1 MRVLSALLLF
11 ATSSTAVSAAP
22 PPPSVAELALLTDAA
37 ANDGAVFLDG
47 SPAARYIVKG
57 DPARWLIYQ
66 QGGGWCSSMADCAS
80 RANSTLGS
88 SKTYPATSKTVM
100 SENGYLSNDPS
111 TNPLFATWT
120 RVYLPYGD
128 GTSQLGD
135 VSDPVVVTP
144 GAPPIYFRG
153 ARVLRAMI
161 DFLRAEGLADA
172 TEVVITGCSAGGLS
186 TYAHADTWAAAL
198 PKARVVA
205 MPDSGFFLNYAA
217 VGVSPTFPQRMNWT
231 FVNANVS
238 GGGLLSPKCT
248 AAHPGEEWLC
258 MFAEN
263 LAPTMTTPTFA
274 LQSIYDSY
282 QIGSILHA
290 NASDAAA
297 VNAYGAILQS
307 RLHAALLSNSKNGA
321 AIDACYHH
329 CGANSWANIAFA
341 GIDFDHTQGEAF
353 ASWCIGRHPPF
364 RLLPLSCALTPT
376 PPPPPHSPQSGI
388 PVVMLARR
396 RRTSASSR
404 RRTLALRAV
413 TVLSDR

>member
-1 MRVLSALLLF
+1 MLSVICLTPLLVSTVL
-11 ATSSTAVSAAP
+11 AAP
-22 PPPSVAELALLTDAA
+22 PPPAVAELALLTDAA

-57 DPARWLIYQ
+57 DPLRWLVYQ
-66 QGGGWCSSMADCAS
+66 EGGGWCSSFPDCAA
-80 RANSTLGS
+80 RANSSLGS
-88 SKTYPATSKTVM
+88 SKSLPESSETVM
-100 SENGYLSNDPS
+100 QENGYLSNDPA

-120 RVYLPYGD
+120 KIYLPYGD

-135 VSDPVVVTP
+135 VSEPVIVTP

-217 VGVSPTFPQRMNWT
+217 PDVTPTYPQRMQWT
-231 FVNANVS
+231 YENANVS
-238 GGGLLSPKCT
+238 GGGLLSPKCI
-248 AAHPGEEWLC
+248 AAHAGEEYLC

-263 LAPTMTTPTFA
+263 LAPTLATPTFA

-282 QIGSILHA
+282 QIGAILHA

-297 VNAYGAILQS
+297 VNTYGALLRT
-307 RLHAALLSNSKNGA
+307 RLHAALLSNPKNGA

-329 CGANSWANIAFA
+329 CGRTSWSDIGFA

-353 ASWCIGRHPPF
+353 ASWCVH
-364 RLLPLSCALTPT
+364 
-376 PPPPPHSPQSGI
+376 
-388 PVVMLARR
+388 
-396 RRTSASSR
+396 RRT
-404 RRTLALRAV
+404 
-413 TVLSDR
+413 